1 MTENPALAPLDF
13 LIGTWTGGGHGVYPT
28 IEPFDYEE
36 EITIAP
42 LGPKPMLRY
51 SQLTWRPD
59 GREPMHSEIGYI
71 RPVGVDAAEL
81 VIAQPTG
88 ITEIHSGTITGSR
101 IEFRTV
107 SVGRAPTAKEV
118 TTVDRRIE
126 VTGDRLSYE
135 LWMGAVGQ
143 SHQIHL
149 EATLERQLGSVT

>member
-1 MTENPALAPLDF
+1 MHEALQSLDF
-13 LIGTWTGGGHGVYPT
+13 LVGTWVGAGHGVYPT
-28 IEPFDYEE
+28 IESFDYDE

-51 SQLTWRPD
+51 SQLTWKPD
-59 GREPMHSEIGYI
+59 TREPMHSEVGYL
-71 RPVGVDAAEL
+71 RPVGADAAEL

-88 ITEIHSGTITGSR
+88 VTEIHAGTIDGTR

-107 SVGRAPTAKEV
+107 SVGLAPTAKEV
-118 TTVDRRIE
+118 STVERRIG
-126 VTGDRLSYE
+126 VTGDRLTYE

-143 SHQIHL
+143 PHQIHL

>member
-1 MTENPALAPLDF
+1 MKAHPALAPLEF
-13 LIGTWTGGGHGVYPT
+13 LIGTWTGSGHGVYPT
-28 IEPFDYEE
+28 IESFDYDE

-51 SQLTWRPD
+51 SQLTWKP
-59 GREPMHSEIGYI
+59 GTREPMHSEVGYL
-71 RPVGVDAAEL
+71 RPVDADTAEL

-88 ITEIHSGTITGSR
+88 VTEIHAGSITGRR

-107 SVGRAPTAKEV
+107 SVGLAPTAKEV
-118 TTVDRRIE
+118 STVERRLE

-143 SHQIHL
+143 PHQIHL
-149 EATLERQLGSVT
+149 AATLERQLGSVT